1 MHGIY
6 NTKTNKKPEFVFY
19 RVTNTS
25 VPCVISRVPGRRR
38 RMVNA
43 STGVTISFDGFTPTG
58 PKGSFLFTPD
68 PTITSIEPN
77 DVFSR

>member
-1 MHGIY
+1 ML
-6 NTKTNKKPEFVFY
+6 N

-25 VPCVISRVPGRRR
+25 VPCVISRAPGRRR

-43 STGVTISFDGFTPTG
+43 STDVTISFDGFTPTG
-58 PKGSFLFTPD
+58 PRGSFIFTPD

-77 DVFSR
+77 EVFFR